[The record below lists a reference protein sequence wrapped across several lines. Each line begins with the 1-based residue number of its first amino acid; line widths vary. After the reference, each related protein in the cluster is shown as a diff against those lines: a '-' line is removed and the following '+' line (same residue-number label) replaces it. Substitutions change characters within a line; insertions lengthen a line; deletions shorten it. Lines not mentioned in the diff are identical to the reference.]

1 MEDFLTSATL
11 WSRFVTGYLEEGA
24 TADKEGTDGGDEKEV
39 REQDESGEI
48 KIKRNGIEG
57 TTSKIVA
64 KVEKRKK
71 GRKKYIY
78 IYVGEKK
85 KKKVLRSLKST
96 TRFQFNRSGVRARIG
111 WYTTLRYTYTA
122 VYVYGNT
129 GAVSLDRSSVPF
141 DPSYYYYYCYYYYRH
156 YYSSTALMFHRIR
169 IE

>member
-24 TADKEGTDGGDEKEV
+24 ATDKEGTDGGDEKEV

-71 GRKKYIY
+71 GRKKNIY

-85 KKKVLRSLKST
+85 KKKYFDRWNRQRDSNLIGAVFERGSVGIPRYA
-96 TRFQFNRSGVRARIG
+96 TRIQ
-111 WYTTLRYTYTA
+111 LCTYTEIR
-122 VYVYGNT
+122 GQF
-129 GAVSLDRSSVPF
+129 LWIDRPF
-141 DPSYYYYYCYYYYRH
+141 RSIRPIIIITVIIIIVIIILLRH
-156 YYSSTALMFHRIR
+156 
-169 IE
+169 

>member
-71 GRKKYIY
+71 GRKKNIY

-85 KKKVLRSLKST
+85 KKKYFDRWNRQRDSNLIGAVFERGSVGIPRYV
-96 TRFQFNRSGVRARIG
+96 TRIQ
-111 WYTTLRYTYTA
+111 LCTYTEIR
-122 VYVYGNT
+122 GQF
-129 GAVSLDRSSVPF
+129 LWIDRPF
-141 DPSYYYYYCYYYYRH
+141 RSIRPIIIITVIIIIVIIILLRH
-156 YYSSTALMFHRIR
+156 
-169 IE
+169 